1 MKIFYNND
9 DPFSFRLKEKK
20 KSRILLENFRCTRIT
35 ATKKEK
41 EKKKNIFRDF
51 DEVAVSREHRE
62 RERERK
68 RERKTLGGQVKNDC
82 KIIDDCQPFLNPKR
96 ASRYVYTHD
105 TDTRTRSS
113 LSLSLSSVNCR
124 NWQETK
130 SVENYGRPSFFTRW
144 TCTLV
149 R

>member
-1 MKIFYNND
+1 MKIFYSYD
-9 DPFSFRLKEKK
+9 SFSFRLKEKK

-35 ATKKEK
+35 ATKRKRKRRISFE
-41 EKKKNIFRDF
+41 ISTRWLFRGNT
-51 DEVAVSREHRE
+51 ERE

-113 LSLSLSSVNCR
+113 LSLSPVNCR